1 ESKPAKQQFKVL
13 GTDWSVG
20 GVQELGKKLEKEWK
34 APAAKTVDQI
44 EEDFRALHAE
54 LKKKHPGAVIA
65 IFRDGENGYD
75 PANPDKVFSG
85 WKDAYWSSHGPDGMT
100 LDRVENFGKHASQE
114 IFMRHRSPLMRVEL
128 DSIPKGSN
136 VLAAKFVV
144 VRATKEYDKERDP

>member
-1 ESKPAKQQFKVL
+1 
-13 GTDWSVG
+13 
-20 GVQELGKKLEKEWK
+20 
-34 APAAKTVDQI
+34 
-44 EEDFRALHAE
+44 
-54 LKKKHPGAVIA
+54 
-65 IFRDGENGYD
+65 DGENGYD

-100 LDRVENFGKHASQE
+100 LDRAENFGKHASQE

-144 VRATKEYDKERDP
+144 VRATKEYDKERDPRKIPNMWVAEACNRPWDEYEVNAYQFAKDKFWKAVGGMHWSGDDPDFLPLYLAYGPGGGAVSAWDFT